1 MEEKAVAGSPSRDSA
16 RASRSLTSGKIVPS
30 FLVAI
35 AGRFGAGI
43 LFGFLAQEVVMTD
56 SAAVESA
63 ARPLP
68 TSSGTETLRN
78 FVGRRWVDSRARE
91 HLDVHNPA
99 TGEVIARTPLSTAE
113 DLDAAVAAA
122 KGAFPAWRDTPPVI
136 RARAM
141 FRFKNVLEEDFEELA
156 RIVTTEH
163 GKTLEESRG
172 SVRRGIECV
181 EAACGTPSLAMGYG
195 LENIAAGID
204 CQVIRQPIGVCAA
217 IGPFNF
223 PAMVP
228 LWFLPFA
235 VATGNTFIVKPSE
248 QVPLSQKRIFELL
261 ERCDLPPGVVNLVNG
276 GREAVEAICD
286 HPDIRAVSFVGST
299 PVARAVYQRATHAG
313 KRVQALGGA
322 KNFVVVMPDADLDRS
337 IPAIAESFYGCAGER
352 CLAGSVLV
360 PVGDA
365 HRPARDRMVDA
376 AKSLKIGDGAQP
388 GVAMGPV
395 ISARHRERVVG
406 YIEKGVAEGA
416 ELLLDGRGVRVPGRE
431 RGFFLG
437 PTIFD
442 GVTPTMSIGRE
453 EIFGPVA
460 SITPVRTLEEA
471 IAVMHAHPNA
481 NATSIFTS
489 SGKAAR
495 EFARLAS
502 ASMVGVNIGVAAPMA
517 HFPFGGAKDSFFGD
531 LKVHG
536 RDTFEFYTDKKVV
549 ISRWF

>member
-1 MEEKAVAGSPSRDSA
+1 
-16 RASRSLTSGKIVPS
+16 
-30 FLVAI
+30 
-35 AGRFGAGI
+35 
-43 LFGFLAQEVVMTD
+43 MTEI
-56 SAAVESA
+56 AAVDEK
-63 ARPLP
+63 
-68 TSSGTETLRN
+68 TETPGARVEPLRN
-78 FVGRRWVDSRARE
+78 YIGGRWVESRTRE
-91 HLDVHNPA
+91 FLDVYNPA
-99 TGEVIARTPLSTAE
+99 RGEVIAKTPLSTGE
-113 DLDAAVAAA
+113 EVDAAVAAA
-122 KGAFPAWRDTPPVI
+122 KKAFPAWRDTPPVV
-136 RARAM
+136 RARAL
-141 FRFKNVLEEDFEELA
+141 FKFKDLLEEHFEELA

-181 EAACGTPSLAMGYG
+181 EVACGTPSLMMGYG
-195 LENIAAGID
+195 LENIASGID
-204 CQVIRQPIGVCAA
+204 CSVIKQPLGVCAA
-217 IGPFNF
+217 IAPFNF

-235 VATGNTFIVKPSE
+235 VATGNCILVKPSE
-248 QVPLSQKRIFELL
+248 QVPLSQTRMFQLL
-261 ERCDLPPGVVNLVNG
+261 EKCDLPPGVVSLVNG
-276 GREAVEAICD
+276 SRAVVEAICD
-286 HPDIRAVSFVGST
+286 HPDIQAISFVGST
-299 PVARAVYQRATHAG
+299 PIARAVYQRATHAG

-322 KNFVVVMPDADLDRS
+322 KNFIVMMPDADFDRS
-337 IPAIAESFYGCAGER
+337 IGAITESFYGCAGER

-360 PVGDA
+360 PVGEA
-365 HRPARDRMVDA
+365 HREARDRMVA
-376 AKSLKIGDGAQP
+376 SAGALRVGDGAEP

-395 ISARHRERVVG
+395 IRAQHRDKVVS

-416 ELLLDGRGVRVPGRE
+416 RLVLDGRNLKVPERE
-431 RGFFLG
+431 KGFFLG
-437 PTIFD
+437 PTVFD
-442 GVTPTMSIGRE
+442 DVSPSMAIGRD

-460 SITPVRTLEEA
+460 SITPVKTLEEA

-517 HFPFGGAKDSFFGD
+517 FFPFGGAKDSFFGD

-536 RDTFEFYTDKKVV
+536 RDTYEFYTDKKVV